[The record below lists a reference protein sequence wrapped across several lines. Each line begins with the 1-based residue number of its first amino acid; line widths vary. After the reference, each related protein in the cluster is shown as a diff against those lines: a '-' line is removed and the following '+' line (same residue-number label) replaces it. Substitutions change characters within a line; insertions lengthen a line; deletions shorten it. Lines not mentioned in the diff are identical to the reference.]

1 MTKHVLP
8 NLLLCRQNW
17 TQPQMVEAELARC
30 QWEVQQLQ
38 RAQDKRCSVVLL
50 QRMSLPDFSAGFK
63 VLFVDVMLCYVL
75 SK

>member
-1 MTKHVLP
+1 
-8 NLLLCRQNW
+8 
-17 TQPQMVEAELARC
+17 MVEAELARC